1 MKALNYV
8 TTSQAAKV
16 LAAFLLP
23 AGRTISPRTIVRYC
37 HSGKLKAHKV
47 GREWI
52 IMDKALDAYIETV
65 KKGSK

>member
-1 MKALNYV
+1 MKASNYV

-23 AGRTISPRTIVRYC
+23 AGRTISPRTIIRYC
-37 HSGKLKAHKV
+37 HAGKLKAHKV

-52 IMDKALDAYIETV
+52 IIDESLDAYIETV
-65 KKGSK
+65 KRGRK